1 MTSFSIDLINLLRK
15 QKFLPIINSKEI
27 EEDIRKIDSL
37 LKKNNSIKCIEVTLR
52 EERSFDNAIALKE
65 KFPFIYFGL
74 GSILNIEMYNQYSS
88 NKFDFYVS
96 PGLIPEII
104 SLNLKNYIPG
114 AETISE
120 FNTLQNFNFKLVK
133 FFPASLSGGAEKLIS
148 IQNIYKKL
156 NFIPTGGINK
166 NNMNNYLQLKNVV
179 CVGMS
184 NFE

>member
-1 MTSFSIDLINLLRK
+1 MCK
-15 QKFLPIINSKEI
+15 QI
-27 EEDIRKIDSL
+27 
-37 LKKNNSIKCIEVTLR
+37 
-52 EERSFDNAIALKE
+52 
-65 KFPFIYFGL
+65 
-74 GSILNIEMYNQYSS
+74 SS
-88 NKFDFYVS
+88 YKFDFYVS

-104 SLNLKNYIPG
+104 SLKLKNYIPG

-120 FNTLQNFNFKLVK
+120 FNTLQNYNFKIVK
-133 FFPASLSGGAEKLIS
+133 FFPANLIGGAEKLQS

-166 NNMNNYLQLKNVV
+166 NNMNNYLKLKNVL